1 MKSRGKKEISKAEDF
16 QKPRAKKR
24 LLKKETVKTAI
35 VLRAVSKEKIRRDIL
50 RKMRIDFKP
59 GLNFTSFLK
68 LIDLLGGV
76 DVYNDQEFTAL
87 HGKFQFPVGNVH
99 LDSEQALGFVRERYS
114 LADGDRDRGRNQQKV
129 IVAILQKLTSTEALK
144 NYSTIIDSLQD
155 SIQTNMPLETMMN
168 LVNAQL
174 ESGGTYKVNS
184 QDLKGTGRMDL
195 PSYAMPDSNLYMME
209 INDSSL
215 ASVKAAIQDVLEGR

>member
-1 MKSRGKKEISKAEDF
+1 M
-16 QKPRAKKR
+16 
-24 LLKKETVKTAI
+24 
-35 VLRAVSKEKIRRDIL
+35 
-50 RKMRIDFKP
+50 
-59 GLNFTSFLK
+59 
-68 LIDLLGGV
+68 
-76 DVYNDQEFTAL
+76 
-87 HGKFQFPVGNVH
+87 
-99 LDSEQALGFVRERYS
+99 
-114 LADGDRDRGRNQQKV
+114 
-129 IVAILQKLTSTEALK
+129 AILQKLTSTEALK

-209 INDSSL
+209 IDDSSL
-215 ASVKAAIQDVLEGR
+215 ASVKTAIQDVLEGR